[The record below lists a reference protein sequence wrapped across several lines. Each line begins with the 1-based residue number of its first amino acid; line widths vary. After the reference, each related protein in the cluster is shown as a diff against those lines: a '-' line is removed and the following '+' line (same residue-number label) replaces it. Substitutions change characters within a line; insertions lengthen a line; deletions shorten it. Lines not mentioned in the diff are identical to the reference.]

1 MLLGRKGEMQEL
13 EADVY
18 CDSHPAS
25 AAVVAHELIR
35 CLCSLGQLKE
45 QI

>member
-1 MLLGRKGEMQEL
+1 MLLGRKGEMLES
-13 EADVY
+13 EADFS

-25 AAVVAHELIR
+25 AAVDDHELIIR

-45 QI
+45 